1 MRLTNFLIIA
11 PTMAGDEEKFAI
23 LEALK
28 CLYQP
33 FSTAIFAWEEQAFNQ
48 EKGTF
53 CHLTKLERPVLSLP
67 PGPGGS
73 GSNQQLV

>member
-1 MRLTNFLIIA
+1 MRLTNFFIIA
-11 PTMAGDEEKFAI
+11 PTMAGDEEKVAI

-53 CHLTKLERPVLSLP
+53 CH
-67 PGPGGS
+67 
-73 GSNQQLV
+73 